1 MTTTPAPQRALA
13 PTPKSPAPYIVAAI
27 AAAVLVLTAA
37 VFLVVKPDREAC
49 KTAIGGVADTMLAS
63 DKPIDQWQEP
73 TAAELRARLSW
84 PCRFQSD
91 AELEAIGKEV
101 FASKLPEIMVRALT
115 EAFSGLGDPSSQPT

>member
-13 PTPKSPAPYIVAAI
+13 PTPKSPAPYVVV

-37 VFLVVKPDREAC
+37 VFFVVKPDREAC

-73 TAAELRARLSW
+73 TAAELRARFSW

-101 FASKLPEIMVRALT
+101 FASKLPEIMVRALA
-115 EAFSGLGDPSSQPT
+115 EAFSGLGDPSSEPT